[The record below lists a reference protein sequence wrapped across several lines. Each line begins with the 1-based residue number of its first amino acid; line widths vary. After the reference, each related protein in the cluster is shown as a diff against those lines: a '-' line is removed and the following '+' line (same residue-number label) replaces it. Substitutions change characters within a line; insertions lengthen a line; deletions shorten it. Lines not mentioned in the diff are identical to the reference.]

1 MVPKTGHQDKKK
13 KTFVLIYQNI
23 GCKLL
28 PKEDKD

>member
-1 MVPKTGHQDKKK
+1 MVPKTGHQDKK